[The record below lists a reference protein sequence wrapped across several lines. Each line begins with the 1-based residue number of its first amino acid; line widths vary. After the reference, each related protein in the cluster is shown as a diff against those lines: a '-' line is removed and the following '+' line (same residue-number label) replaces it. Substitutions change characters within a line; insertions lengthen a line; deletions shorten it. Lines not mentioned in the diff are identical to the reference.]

1 MYRAGLLLAALALT
15 VAACSGSDSDATAI
29 TEPTATEPAAT
40 EPATTQPAT
49 TEPATTQPAPTTA
62 PTDTEAPADETTT
75 SVSKCRAI
83 GDLADKTSGDLA
95 TNRSPLVGNNITA
108 TAKSCGE
115 QVTIFVESGTD
126 PSQAPAWAVG
136 YVDGPVTDAITGESV
151 DLAGEATLL
160 FQMSSAMPN
169 ADGEGYSGPTD
180 IVPVDVAHILELRQV
195 ANADGMT
202 SWAIGLDAQY
212 PFTAFIP
219 DGPARLVID
228 IESGG

>member
-15 VAACSGSDSDATAI
+15 VAACSGSDSDATAT

-49 TEPATTQPAPTTA
+49 TEPATTTA
-62 PTDTEAPADETTT
+62 SADTEAPADETTT

-83 GDLADKTSGDLA
+83 GDVADKTSGDLA
-95 TNRSPLVGNNITA
+95 TLSPLVGNNITA

-115 QVTIFVESGTD
+115 QVTIFVETGTD
-126 PSQAPAWAVG
+126 PSQAPGWAVG
-136 YVDGPVTDAITGESV
+136 YVDDPVTDAITGESV